1 MVTNTALLS
10 YAPATLAPNTTYFWQ
25 VAARNSGGSSPGS
38 ILRSFTT
45 GPLNFIPITP
55 CRIADTRNSIGPFGG
70 PVLPAQSSRD
80 FIIPNSACNIP
91 ANASAYSLNIAVV
104 PRGVLGFLTAYPAG
118 QPLPLVATLNSVDGR
133 IKSNAAI
140 VPAGTGGAVSIFVTD
155 STDVII
161 DINGY
166 FVSANSGTGLAF
178 YPLTPCRIADT
189 RNANGPLGGPSFADQ
204 AIRTFPVRDS
214 SCSVPATAQAYALNF
229 AAVPNGPLGFM
240 TAWPTGQPQPLVAS
254 LNALTGA
261 ITANAVIVGAGASG
275 SVDVFA
281 LSATDLVI
289 DITGYFAPP
298 GPGGLSLFNLA
309 PCRVLDTRNPSGS
322 QPFSG
327 TLDVNVAVT
336 TCGLPASAQA
346 YVFSSTVVP
355 PGPLGFLTMWPQG
368 LPRPLAATLN
378 AVDGAITSNLAII
391 PTNNGSVSAFALS
404 STHLVL
410 DIFGYFAP

>member
-1 MVTNTALLS
+1 
-10 YAPATLAPNTTYFWQ
+10 
-25 VAARNSGGSSPGS
+25 
-38 ILRSFTT
+38 
-45 GPLNFIPITP
+45 
-55 CRIADTRNSIGPFGG
+55 
-70 PVLPAQSSRD
+70 
-80 FIIPNSACNIP
+80 
-91 ANASAYSLNIAVV
+91 
-104 PRGVLGFLTAYPAG
+104 
-118 QPLPLVATLNSVDGR
+118 LNSVDGR